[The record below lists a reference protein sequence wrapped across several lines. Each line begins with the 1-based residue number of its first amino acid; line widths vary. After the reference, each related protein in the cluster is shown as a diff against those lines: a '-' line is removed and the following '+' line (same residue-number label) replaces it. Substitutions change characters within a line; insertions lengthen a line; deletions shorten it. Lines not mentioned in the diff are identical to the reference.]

1 MLIRRLWYF
10 FVLAA
15 LVGLAYYLPK
25 AVQNT
30 EGFTPLAKQM
40 ADQLASHKEPTAAPV
55 LEPAFPPAISPEVS
69 APVAEAPASAPAAP
83 DTAKVESEVEAP
95 PAMTTAAAA
104 DLTPFVEAMAAG
116 DFAKAAALLE
126 LLKSGLPPE
135 KYQTLA
141 SNVEAAR
148 KRETAMAAAAAAP
161 APAPAPVVVAASKPD
176 PAAVQAQAA
185 MLESLRMIQQTQKET
200 AQMLAQLREKPAAT
214 EAAEPVAAAKP
225 AAAAPPAVVSG
236 PLPGSLTILFSR
248 DSSIISPA
256 EAEKLTPVLEALK
269 SNPTLKVEL
278 RGFADKSGNSEYNLG
293 LSRARATAV
302 QDVFRR
308 ANIEGER
315 VVLQP
320 MGDFSAGDATAG
332 ESASAMRKVEVIL
345 VR

>member
-1 MLIRRLWYF
+1 MLIRRLWYL
-10 FVLAA
+10 FVLTA
-15 LVGLAYYLPK
+15 LLALAYYLPK
-25 AVQNT
+25 VVQNT
-30 EGFTPLAKQM
+30 EGFTPLADKM
-40 ADQLASHKEPTAAPV
+40 ADQLASHKEPAAAPV
-55 LEPAFPPAISPEVS
+55 FEPAPPPAISPESS
-69 APVAEAPASAPAAP
+69 APIAEAPAPTAKIEPAVEVPSAMAAP
-83 DTAKVESEVEAP
+83 
-95 PAMTTAAAA
+95 AAA

-126 LLKSGLPPE
+126 LLKAGLAPE

-148 KRETAMAAAAAAP
+148 KREAAMAAAAVPAQSP
-161 APAPAPVVVAASKPD
+161 APGPVVVAASKPD

-200 AQMLAQLREKPAAT
+200 AQMLAQLREKPAVAP
-214 EAAEPVAAAKP
+214 AAESPAAAKP
-225 AAAAPPAVVSG
+225 AAATPPPVVSG

-278 RGFADKSGNSEYNLG
+278 RGFADKSGSSEYNLG

-320 MGDFSAGDATAG
+320 MGDFPAGDATAG
-332 ESASAMRKVEVIL
+332 DSASAMRKVEVIL